1 MLKPL
6 GEKTS
11 EDSLYG
17 VLASKTCKHQKK
29 RSRHEI
35 KTYQVLSLD
44 AKLSLDYF
52 QPTFNYFDWEDNPMK
67 FGN

>member
-11 EDSLYG
+11 GDSLYG
-17 VLASKTCKHQKK
+17 VLASKTYKHQKK

-44 AKLSLDYF
+44 AKLSLNYF
-52 QPTFNYFDWEDNPMK
+52 QRTFDYFDWEDNPIEIR
-67 FGN
+67 